1 MSHFIAAK
9 FSSLLK
15 QSPPLPLSRRRAVAG
30 IVALLL
36 LASVLIG
43 NMVAIS
49 VFTWEAATSPRRLV
63 ALLAFWGITFF
74 ALFFVWRM
82 ARFLLKHWP
91 AKLGAS

>member
-1 MSHFIAAK
+1 MSHIIAAK
-9 FSSLLK
+9 FSTLFK

-30 IVALLL
+30 MVALLL
-36 LASVLIG
+36 LASVLIA

-49 VFTWEAATSPRRLV
+49 VFTWETASSPGRLL

-74 ALFFVWRM
+74 ALFFVWQM

-91 AKLGAS
+91 AKSGAS